1 MYCSCSVHRSPC
13 PENYVSER
21 VACLRMCIHPEQ
33 KSDREKPSFQN
44 AMCFCR
50 LLCLQCWWSQL
61 FTQSLAQLKVS
72 ERCPAVCNCLL
83 FLSFFLA
90 LKDLGTHSVVT
101 KQIRFVFADL
111 KTLQSIMNLE
121 RPSHYGLKACS
132 KLLKDHLGVSK
143 NNGTPKSSI
152 LIGFSIINHPF
163 WKHPFRESHSSV
175 CSWMPWKLC

>member
-1 MYCSCSVHRSPC
+1 MLLVGFGCCHFLGAGVYFSCSVHRSPC

-21 VACLRMCIHPEQ
+21 VACLCMCIHPEQ

-83 FLSFFLA
+83 FSSFFF
-90 LKDLGTHSVVT
+90 GS
-101 KQIRFVFADL
+101 
-111 KTLQSIMNLE
+111 E
-121 RPSHYGLKACS
+121 RPGDPQCGNETDQVCICRSQNTAIH
-132 KLLKDHLGVSK
+132 H
-143 NNGTPKSSI
+143 
-152 LIGFSIINHPF
+152 
-163 WKHPFRESHSSV
+163 ES
-175 CSWMPWKLC
+175 